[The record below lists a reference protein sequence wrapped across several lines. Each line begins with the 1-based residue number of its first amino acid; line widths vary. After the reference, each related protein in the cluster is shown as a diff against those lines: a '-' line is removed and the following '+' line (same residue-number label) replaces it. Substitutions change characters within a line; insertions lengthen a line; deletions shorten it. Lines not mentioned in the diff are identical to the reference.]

1 MVVGFV
7 FSQTV
12 FSPVKVIIF
21 NDVWIYVILIHV
33 CFPTDITGVGDI
45 VGDVIRFNVCHYV
58 CHYAFLS
65 THFA

>member
-33 CFPTDITGVGDI
+33 
-45 VGDVIRFNVCHYV
+45 
-58 CHYAFLS
+58 
-65 THFA
+65 